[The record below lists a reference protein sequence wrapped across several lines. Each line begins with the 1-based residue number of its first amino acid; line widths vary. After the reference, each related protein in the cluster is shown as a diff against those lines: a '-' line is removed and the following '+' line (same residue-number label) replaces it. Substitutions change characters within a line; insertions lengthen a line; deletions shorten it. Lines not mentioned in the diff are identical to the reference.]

1 MSAFGVL
8 QSNARSKQIGGGKS
22 AAQKLHEAA
31 QNYDKAWAI
40 KLSELNQKLDSERA
54 KKDTKHRRR
63 LLKDLSD
70 ELEKLQTN
78 KDKARAETLSKYS
91 AILEEKARDEAL
103 KAQKELEEEIANYR
117 KKKLNESAEEFGKKI
132 NKAVPG
138 LSKSLKELGGSVE
151 KYLGTYTHY
160 MTQVNARL
168 QGAGSNLNYETI
180 NNKLRTNTALNPYV
194 RYTTVLEKMA
204 NLVDQGIASNVV
216 QRAFLASISDK
227 IATTFNAAESSLLQ
241 IVRIQQED
249 STAARLGME
258 AELTQLFNHYFSDT
272 SYLSDTFDSVQSALI
287 DLSAQ
292 LGDQSSIEVEYM
304 VQKWLGAL
312 GSVGVNS
319 STLQTLAQGV
329 NYLGTGD
336 VESLA
341 SNAALQNL
349 FVMAANKNGL
359 NYSKMLSEGVNAA
372 EVNTLLGGIVKYIQ
386 DIASTSN
393 NVVKKQYAQ
402 LFGMTMSDM
411 VAFNNISND
420 TIKELYSSAMTY
432 TDTLA
437 ELDSQLGQVSGRMH
451 LSEKIDN
458 LFDNI
463 LASVG
468 LNVANNQ
475 ALYGIWKGADLLNKV
490 TDGIKLPF
498 ITALGSGMD
507 LNMSLEGL
515 VKGGVIG
522 FSTITSLWNG
532 LSALNAENG
541 GLLGL
546 KNWDLSAGDK
556 SGFTSYQN
564 ARTLTTKK
572 SAVGYVSS
580 GDSLG
585 IQQSLS
591 DSQKDTGKSVSGTE
605 ETEADE
611 MIAIL
616 KFIKSYFEDGGLDS
630 KPLRVEVSKI
640 DSSALPST
648 TVSPFYS
655 YTNGGLI

>member
-1 MSAFGVL
+1 MSSKGTL
-8 QSNARSKQIGGGKS
+8 QSITKSKQIGGGQS
-22 AAQKLHEAA
+22 AAATLRKAA
-31 QNYDKAWAI
+31 ESYDKAWAI
-40 KLSELNQKLDSERA
+40 KLSELNQKLASERA
-54 KKDTKHRRR
+54 KKDDKYRKK
-63 LLKDLSD
+63 LLN
-70 ELEKLQTN
+70 EREKLQTN

-138 LSKSLKELGGSVE
+138 LSKSLNALGGSVE
-151 KYLGTYTHY
+151 KYLETYTQY

-204 NLVDQGIASNVV
+204 NLVDQGIASNIV

-241 IVRIQQED
+241 IVRIQQKD

-258 AELTQLFNHYFSDT
+258 AELTQLFNHHFSDT

-411 VAFNNISND
+411 VAFNNISD
-420 TIKELYSSAMTY
+420 DIIKDLYSSAMTY
-432 TDTLA
+432 TDTLT
-437 ELDSQLGQVSGRMH
+437 ELDSQLGQVSDRMH

-475 ALYGIWKGADLLNKV
+475 ALYGIWKSADLLQSI
-490 TDGIKLPF
+490 TGGIRLPF

-507 LNMSLEGL
+507 LNMTLEGL
-515 VKGGVIG
+515 AKGGVIG
-522 FSTITSLWNG
+522 FSTIASLIGG
-532 LSALNAENG
+532 LSALNSEG

-546 KNWDLSAGDK
+546 QSWQLDAGDK

-564 ARTLTTKK
+564 AKTLTTKK

>member
-1 MSAFGVL
+1 MSSQGTL
-8 QSNARSKQIGGGKS
+8 QSIAKSKQIGGGQS
-22 AAQKLHEAA
+22 AAATLRKAA
-31 QNYDKAWAI
+31 ENYDKAWAI

-54 KKDTKHRRR
+54 KKDDKYRKK
-63 LLKDLSD
+63 LLN
-70 ELEKLQTN
+70 EQEKLQTN

-91 AILEEKARDEAL
+91 AILEEKARDESL
-103 KAQKELEEEIANYR
+103 KAQRELEEETANYR
-117 KKKLNESAEEFGKKI
+117 KKKLNESAKEFGKKI
-132 NKAVPG
+132 NEAVPG
-138 LSKSLKELGGSVE
+138 LSKSLNALGGSVE
-151 KYLGTYTHY
+151 KYLGTYTQY

-194 RYTTVLEKMA
+194 KYTTVLEKMA

-241 IVRIQQED
+241 IVRIQQKD

-287 DLSAQ
+287 DISAQ
-292 LGDQSSIEVEYM
+292 LGEQSSIEVEYM

-411 VAFNNISND
+411 VAFNNISD
-420 TIKELYSSAMTY
+420 DIIKDLYNSAMTY
-432 TDTLA
+432 TDTLT

-475 ALYGIWKGADLLNKV
+475 ALYGIWKSADLLQSI
-490 TDGIKLPF
+490 TGGIELPF
-498 ITALGSGMD
+498 ISALGAGMD

-515 VKGGVIG
+515 AKGGVIG
-522 FSTITSLWNG
+522 FSTVASLISG
-532 LSALNAENG
+532 LSALNSEG

-546 KNWDLSAGDK
+546 QSWQLDAGDK

>member
-1 MSAFGVL
+1 MSSQGTL
-8 QSNARSKQIGGGKS
+8 QSIAKSKQIGGGQS
-22 AAQKLHEAA
+22 AAATLRKAA
-31 QNYDKAWAI
+31 ENYDKAWAI

-54 KKDTKHRRR
+54 KKDDKYRKK
-63 LLKDLSD
+63 LLN
-70 ELEKLQTN
+70 EQEKLQTN

-91 AILEEKARDEAL
+91 AILEEKARDESL
-103 KAQKELEEEIANYR
+103 KAQRELEEETANYR
-117 KKKLNESAEEFGKKI
+117 KKKLNESAKEFGKKI
-132 NKAVPG
+132 NEAVPG
-138 LSKSLKELGGSVE
+138 LSKSLNALGGSVE
-151 KYLGTYTHY
+151 KYLGTYTQY

-194 RYTTVLEKMA
+194 KYTTVLEKMA

-241 IVRIQQED
+241 IVRIQQKD

-287 DLSAQ
+287 DISAQ
-292 LGDQSSIEVEYM
+292 LGEQSSIEVEYM

-411 VAFNNISND
+411 VAFNNISD
-420 TIKELYSSAMTY
+420 DIIKDLYNSAMTY
-432 TDTLA
+432 TDTLT

-475 ALYGIWKGADLLNKV
+475 ALYGIWKSDDLLQSI
-490 TDGIKLPF
+490 TGGIELPF
-498 ITALGSGMD
+498 ISALGTGMD

-515 VKGGVIG
+515 AKGGVIG
-522 FSTITSLWNG
+522 FSTVASLISG
-532 LSALNAENG
+532 LSALNSEG

-546 KNWDLSAGDK
+546 QSWQLDAGDK

>member
-1 MSAFGVL
+1 MSSQGTL
-8 QSNARSKQIGGGKS
+8 QSIAKSKQIGGGQS
-22 AAQKLHEAA
+22 AAATLRKAA
-31 QNYDKAWAI
+31 ENYDKAWAI

-54 KKDTKHRRR
+54 KKDDKYRKK
-63 LLKDLSD
+63 LLN
-70 ELEKLQTN
+70 EQEKLQTN

-91 AILEEKARDEAL
+91 AILEEKARDESL
-103 KAQKELEEEIANYR
+103 KAQRELEEETANYR
-117 KKKLNESAEEFGKKI
+117 KKKLNESAKEFGKKI
-132 NKAVPG
+132 NEAVPG
-138 LSKSLKELGGSVE
+138 LSKSLNALGGSVE
-151 KYLGTYTHY
+151 KYLGTYTQY

-194 RYTTVLEKMA
+194 KYTTVLEKMA

-241 IVRIQQED
+241 IVRIQQKD

-287 DLSAQ
+287 DISAQ
-292 LGDQSSIEVEYM
+292 LGEQSSIEVEYM

-411 VAFNNISND
+411 VAFNNISD
-420 TIKELYSSAMTY
+420 DIIKDLYNSAMTY
-432 TDTLA
+432 TDTLT

-475 ALYGIWKGADLLNKV
+475 ALYGIWKSADLLQSI
-490 TDGIKLPF
+490 TGGIELPF
-498 ITALGSGMD
+498 ISALGTGMD

-515 VKGGVIG
+515 AKGGVIG
-522 FSTITSLWNG
+522 FSTVASLISG
-532 LSALNAENG
+532 LSALNSEG

-546 KNWDLSAGDK
+546 QSWQLDAGDK